1 MGNPLCGIPSLS
13 LDDGAGGVGDDTDG
27 KFSVSYVSTKH
38 EIKNW
43 RKCICFVGLKCCPV
57 GLKGPGWLPDR
68 FQMGH
73 RWVVSHPCLWTMC
86 WMFGKCYRWEIE
98 FFPYLAYT

>member
-38 EIKNW
+38 EIKKLEKMHLFCW
-43 RKCICFVGLKCCPV
+43 FKV
-57 GLKGPGWLPDR
+57 LPS
-68 FQMGH
+68 G
-73 RWVVSHPCLWTMC
+73 SEGS
-86 WMFGKCYRWEIE
+86 WMAPR
-98 FFPYLAYT
+98 